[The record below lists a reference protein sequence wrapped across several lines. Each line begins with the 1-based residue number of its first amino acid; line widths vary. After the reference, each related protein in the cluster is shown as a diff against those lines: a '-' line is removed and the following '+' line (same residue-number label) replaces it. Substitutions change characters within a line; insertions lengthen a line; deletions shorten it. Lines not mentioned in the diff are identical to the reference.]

1 MKKLDYKLTSE
12 VVDLCASHLY
22 SLECYD
28 YFHEREDEVQRCID
42 MVQNVLRKLSKE
54 MMEEDKKCHT

>member
-1 MKKLDYKLTSE
+1 MKKLDYKLTSK

-28 YFHEREDEVQRCID
+28 YFPEREDEVQRCID
-42 MVQNVLRKLSKE
+42 MVQNGLRKLAKE